1 METRANYAV
10 IGAFVILAT
19 LAVAAFVLWLGQS
32 EFQRDYKA
40 YDIVFEGPV
49 SLEDGSAVRYIG
61 IKVGEVSTVRID
73 RADPSKVRARIR
85 IDRET
90 PVKTDST
97 ASIQLAGITGVT
109 FVQISA
115 GSATSRLLEA
125 RPGEPVPV
133 IKAEKTQL
141 DQLVAGGAQ
150 VLGQANDVMER
161 MTALLTDENIASLST
176 SLQNFETI
184 TTKLAADDGLIDRA
198 SIAMSKVSRATDEF
212 GTAANS
218 FGTLS
223 VNANEK
229 VTTVGHDLDA
239 LLVEVRNVVASANS
253 VMSQGNETMSLVNK
267 ILEGPATG
275 AVEDSR
281 MAAQDLRILI
291 SRMDRLARD
300 IEQSPQSLLVGE
312 PVPYEDKRK

>member
-10 IGAFVILAT
+10 IGAFVIIAT

-32 EFQRDYKA
+32 QFSRDYKA

-115 GSATSRLLEA
+115 GSPTARLLEA

-133 IKAEKTQL
+133 IRAEKTQL

-150 VLGQANDVMER
+150 VLGQANDTMER
-161 MTALLTDENIASLST
+161 VKKLLTDENVESISASLK
-176 SLQNFETI
+176 NIETI
-184 TTKLAADDGLIDRA
+184 TTKLAADDGLIDQATGTMKDLSRA
-198 SIAMSKVSRATDEF
+198 SNEF
-212 GTAANS
+212 ASAS
-218 FGTLS
+218 QSLGTLS
-223 VNANEK
+223 TNANEELA
-229 VTTVGHDLDA
+229 GLSGQLDN
-239 LLVEVRNVVASANS
+239 LLAEVNKVVASADA
-253 VMSQGNETMSLVNK
+253 VMNQGGETMRVVNSL
-267 ILEGPATG
+267 LEGPTTG
-275 AVEDSR
+275 VVEDSR
-281 MAAQDLRILI
+281 LAAQDLRILI
-291 SRMDRLARD
+291 SRIDRLTR
-300 IEQSPQSLLVGE
+300 ELERNPQSMLVGE
-312 PVPYEDKRK
+312 PVPYEDKR

>member
-10 IGAFVILAT
+10 IGAFVIVAT

-32 EFQRDYKA
+32 QFQRDYKA

-115 GSATSRLLEA
+115 GSPTARLLEA
-125 RPGEPVPV
+125 KPGEPVPV

-150 VLGQANDVMER
+150 VLGQANDTMER
-161 MTALLTDENIASLST
+161 VKKLLTDENVESISASLK
-176 SLQNFETI
+176 NIETI
-184 TTKLAADDGLIDRA
+184 TTKLAADDGLIDQATGTMKDLSRA
-198 SIAMSKVSRATDEF
+198 SNEF
-212 GTAANS
+212 ASASESVGTFS
-218 FGTLS
+218 T
-223 VNANEK
+223 NANQELA
-229 VTTVGHDLDA
+229 GLSGQLDDLLA
-239 LLVEVRNVVASANS
+239 EVQKVVASADA
-253 VMSQGNETMSLVNK
+253 VIVQGKDTVGVVNTL
-267 ILEGPATG
+267 LEGPATG
-275 AVEDSR
+275 VVEESR
-281 MAAQDLRILI
+281 LAAQDLRILI
-291 SRMDRLARD
+291 SRMDRLTREL
-300 IEQSPQSLLVGE
+300 EQNPQSMLVGE
-312 PVPYEDKRK
+312 PVPYEDKR

>member
-10 IGAFVILAT
+10 IGAFVIVAT

-32 EFQRDYKA
+32 QFQRDYKA

-115 GSATSRLLEA
+115 GSPTARLLEA
-125 RPGEPVPV
+125 KPGEPVPV

-150 VLGQANDVMER
+150 VLGQANDTMER
-161 MTALLTDENIASLST
+161 VQKLLTDENIDSIHVSLK
-176 SLQNFETI
+176 NIETI

-198 SIAMSKVSRATDEF
+198 TGTMQDVSRASIEF
-212 GTAANS
+212 ASASESVASFSANADSQLAGLSGQLDDLLTEVENVIGTA
-218 FGTLS
+218 
-223 VNANEK
+223 
-229 VTTVGHDLDA
+229 DA
-239 LLVEVRNVVASANS
+239 
-253 VMSQGNETMSLVNK
+253 VMSQGKITVDVVNTL
-267 ILEGPATG
+267 LEGPATG
-275 AVEDSR
+275 VVEDSR
-281 MAAQDLRILI
+281 LAAQDLRILI
-291 SRMDRLARD
+291 SRMDRLTREL
-300 IEQSPQSLLVGE
+300 EQNPQSMLVGE
-312 PVPYEDKRK
+312 PVPYEDKR

>member
-32 EFQRDYKA
+32 EFQRDFKS

-49 SLEDGSAVRYIG
+49 SLEDGAAVRYIG

-109 FVQISA
+109 FVQLSA

-125 RPGEPVPV
+125 RAGEPVPV

-161 MTALLTDENIASLST
+161 MNQLLTDENIDSISKSLR
-176 SLQNFETI
+176 NFETI
-184 TTKLAADDGLIDRA
+184 TTKLAEDDGLIDRA
-198 SIAMSKVSRATDEF
+198 TTVMTKVSSATDEL
-212 GTAANS
+212 GAAANS
-218 FGTLS
+218 VATLS
-223 VNANEK
+223 TNANGR
-229 VTTVGHDLDA
+229 VTTLGEELDTV
-239 LLVEVRNVVASANS
+239 LVEARSVVASANA
-253 VMSQGNETMSLVNK
+253 VMAQGNETMSLVNG
-267 ILEGPATG
+267 LLAGPATG

-291 SRMDRLARD
+291 SRLDRLARD

>member
-10 IGAFVILAT
+10 IGAFVIIAT

-32 EFQRDYKA
+32 QFQRDYKA

-115 GSATSRLLEA
+115 GSPTARLLEA
-125 RPGEPVPV
+125 KPGEPVPV
-133 IKAEKTQL
+133 IRAEKTQL
-141 DQLVAGGAQ
+141 DQIVAGGAQ
-150 VLGQANDVMER
+150 VLGQANDTMER
-161 MTALLTDENIASLST
+161 VKKLLTDENVESIST
-176 SLQNFETI
+176 SLKNIETI
-184 TTKLAADDGLIDRA
+184 TTKLAADDGLIDQATGTMKDLSRA
-198 SIAMSKVSRATDEF
+198 SNEF
-212 GTAANS
+212 ASAS
-218 FGTLS
+218 QSLGTLS
-223 VNANEK
+223 TNANEELA
-229 VTTVGHDLDA
+229 GLSGQLDS
-239 LLVEVRNVVASANS
+239 LLAEVNKVVASANA
-253 VMSQGNETMSLVNK
+253 VMDQGGDTMRVVNTL
-267 ILEGPATG
+267 LEGPATG
-275 AVEDSR
+275 VVEDSR
-281 MAAQDLRILI
+281 LAAQDLRILI
-291 SRMDRLARD
+291 SRMDRLTREL
-300 IEQSPQSLLVGE
+300 EQNPQSMLVGE
-312 PVPYEDKRK
+312 PVPYEDKR

>member
-32 EFQRDYKA
+32 EFRRDFKA

-115 GSATSRLLEA
+115 GSPTAKLLEA

-141 DQLVAGGAQ
+141 DQIVAGGAQ
-150 VLGQANDVMER
+150 VLGQANVAMER
-161 MTALLTDENIASLST
+161 MNLLLTDENIDSFSKSLK
-176 SLQNFETI
+176 NFEAI
-184 TTKLAADDGLIDRA
+184 TAKLAADDGLIDQATITMQRVSAA
-198 SIAMSKVSRATDEF
+198 SDEF
-212 GTAANS
+212 AMASTS

-223 VNANEK
+223 DNANTQLADMRE
-229 VTTVGHDLDA
+229 DINQ
-239 LLVEVRNVVASANS
+239 LLGQAKGLMTSANAIIS
-253 VMSQGNETMSLVNK
+253 DGRATVSAATE
-267 ILEGPATG
+267 ILEGPGLG
-275 AVEDSR
+275 AVEDAR
-281 MAAQDLRILI
+281 LAAQDLRLLI
-291 SRMDRLARD
+291 NRMDRLTRD
-300 IEQSPQSLLVGE
+300 IERNPQSVVVGE
-312 PVPYEDKRK
+312 PLPYEDKR

>member
-10 IGAFVILAT
+10 IGAFVIVAT

-32 EFQRDYKA
+32 QFSRDYKA
-40 YDIVFEGPV
+40 YDIIFEGPV

-115 GSATSRLLEA
+115 GSPTSRLLEA

-150 VLGQANDVMER
+150 VLGQANDTMER
-161 MTALLTDENIASLST
+161 VKKLLTDENIDSISASLK
-176 SLQNFETI
+176 NIETI
-184 TTKLAADDGLIDRA
+184 TTKLAAEDGLIDRA
-198 SIAMSKVSRATDEF
+198 NGTMKDLSRASNEF
-212 GTAANS
+212 ASASESVGTFS
-218 FGTLS
+218 T
-223 VNANEK
+223 NANQELAGLSGQLDSLLAE
-229 VTTVGHDLDA
+229 VTK
-239 LLVEVRNVVASANS
+239 VVASADAVMEQGGDTVRVVNS
-253 VMSQGNETMSLVNK
+253 L
-267 ILEGPATG
+267 LEGPATG
-275 AVEDSR
+275 VVEDSR
-281 MAAQDLRILI
+281 LAAQDLRILI
-291 SRMDRLARD
+291 SRMDRLTREL
-300 IEQSPQSLLVGE
+300 EQNPQSMLVGE
-312 PVPYEDKRK
+312 PAPYEDKR

>member
-10 IGAFVILAT
+10 IGAFVIIAT
-19 LAVAAFVLWLGQS
+19 LAVASFVLWLGQS
-32 EFQRDYKA
+32 QFKRDYKA

-115 GSATSRLLEA
+115 GTPTARLLEA
-125 RPGEPVPV
+125 KPGEPVPV
-133 IKAEKTQL
+133 IRAEKTQL

-150 VLGQANDVMER
+150 VMGQVNDT
-161 MTALLTDENIASLST
+161 MTRVKKLLTDENIASINT
-176 SLQNFETI
+176 SLKNIETI
-184 TTKLAADDGLIDRA
+184 TTKLAVDDGLIDQANGTMKDISRA
-198 SIAMSKVSRATDEF
+198 SDEF
-212 GTAANS
+212 ATAANS
-218 FGTLS
+218 FGSLS
-223 VNANEK
+223 ANADKELTSISGGWMSFWRK
-229 VTTVGHDLDA
+229 SGMLLLRPTPSWCRGRKLSRSSTIFWRAPQRALWKIPA
-239 LLVEVRNVVASANS
+239 LLHRISAS
-253 VMSQGNETMSLVNK
+253 
-267 ILEGPATG
+267 
-275 AVEDSR
+275 
-281 MAAQDLRILI
+281 
-291 SRMDRLARD
+291 
-300 IEQSPQSLLVGE
+300 
-312 PVPYEDKRK
+312 